1 MKIEPREPLQRWL
14 SSIVEKALPR
24 GLRQQYKDELDEYCP
39 SLSQFVPDSA
49 VNIAGGY
56 WIQAIAAFNKTLA
69 LAQTGAVM
77 FSFAAAGFPLRFCI
91 IFGSIF
97 GALTLRD
104 AYTHP
109 GNGSYLDSAADAL
122 AAGVS
127 LFLSEALMLTISPSL
142 AVPDSVLYRGA
153 FVCLPLLFTLRM
165 VLRQPDP
172 RNPFERSRMT
182 AKAIYNK
189 VWWLNIVWMAAVIG
203 TILIG
208 APLMPAWFPEFFRG
222 SVPVLTFKIWVV
234 LQRNSLVRH
243 DKTQKLFENPEK
255 TTIARWREDLAKGL
269 SRREPFYWAYRCL
282 EPFFFLQLATPSA
295 VTLWPWLSGRPA
307 DIDLFR
313 LAFNLTAF
321 ATLLLS
327 WNYVKAVNRAAAEA
341 LQREID
347 QETAKTPT
355 RSA

>member
-1 MKIEPREPLQRWL
+1 
-14 SSIVEKALPR
+14 
-24 GLRQQYKDELDEYCP
+24 
-39 SLSQFVPDSA
+39 
-49 VNIAGGY
+49 
-56 WIQAIAAFNKTLA
+56 
-69 LAQTGAVM
+69 
-77 FSFAAAGFPLRFCI
+77 
-91 IFGSIF
+91 
-97 GALTLRD
+97 
-104 AYTHP
+104 
-109 GNGSYLDSAADAL
+109 
-122 AAGVS
+122 
-127 LFLSEALMLTISPSL
+127 
-142 AVPDSVLYRGA
+142 
-153 FVCLPLLFTLRM
+153 M
-165 VLRQPDP
+165 VLRHPYP
-172 RNPFERSRMT
+172 KNPFEGSNMP
-182 AKAIYNK
+182 AKAMYNK